1 MNDRKIAPQIAGL
14 PIKQPHKDND
24 MALTY
29 LWAGFFIVGFIAALG
44 QWIFLGD
51 VEIFKKIVDGTFDSA
66 RVGVM
71 EIALPLAGVMTLW
84 LGILNIAEKA
94 GFISTIARV
103 ISPFFSRIF
112 PGIPKDHPATGHMVM
127 NFSANFLGLDNAA
140 TPFGLKAMESLQ
152 SINPKK
158 DEASDAQI
166 MFLVLQTAGLTLIP
180 LTVMA
185 QRAILGAQDPS
196 DIFIP
201 TLIATYAGTFVA
213 FIALAIKQRI
223 NIFDKVILSWLGGM
237 TAFVL
242 GLVFFFSNFLTRA
255 EIQVV
260 SKVASNFILFGLIIL
275 FLVGGLRKKVNV
287 YDAFIEGA
295 KGGIQ
300 TSLMIIPYL
309 VGMLVAISVL
319 RNSGVLG
326 FIVSGFTWVFTQ
338 LGFNTDFTPGLPTA
352 LMKSVSGSGARAM
365 MIDAMKTYGVD
376 SFVGRLVSILQGS
389 SDTTLYIIALYF
401 GSVGINKTRYALG
414 YGLLADLA
422 GVIAAIWV
430 AYLFFH

>member
-1 MNDRKIAPQIAGL
+1 
-14 PIKQPHKDND
+14 

-29 LWAGFFIVGFIAALG
+29 IWAGFFIVGFVAALI
-44 QWIFLGD
+44 QWLFLGD
-51 VEIFKKIVDGTFDSA
+51 SEVFKRIIDGTFDSA

-84 LGILNIAEKA
+84 LGILTIGEKA
-94 GFISTIARV
+94 GAIDFVAKLIA
-103 ISPFFSRIF
+103 PFFSRIF
-112 PGIPKDHPATGHMVM
+112 PGVPKGHPATGLMVM
-127 NFSANFLGLDNAA
+127 NYSANFLGLDNAA
-140 TPFGLKAMESLQ
+140 TPVGLKAMSSLQ
-152 SINPKK
+152 ELNPNK
-158 DEASDAQI
+158 DEATDAQI

-185 QRAILGAQDPS
+185 QRAVLGAKDPS

-201 TLIATYAGTFVA
+201 TLIATFAGTFVA
-213 FIALAIKQRI
+213 LIAVALKQRI
-223 NIFDKVILSWLGGM
+223 RLLDPVIMVWLGSALSIVVGIVWFMSTQM
-237 TAFVL
+237 T
-242 GLVFFFSNFLTRA
+242 RE
-255 EIQVV
+255 EIQAV
-260 SKVASNFILFGLIIL
+260 SKVAANLILLSVIVIFITGA
-275 FLVGGLRKKVNV
+275 LRKKVNV
-287 YDAFIEGA
+287 YEAFIEGA

-300 TSLMIIPYL
+300 TSITIIPYL

-326 FIVSGFTWVFTQ
+326 MIVNGFSWFFAM

-352 LMKSVSGSGARAM
+352 IMKSISGSGARAM
-365 MIDAMKTYGVD
+365 MIEAMKTYGVD

-389 SDTTLYIIALYF
+389 SDTTFYIIALYF
-401 GSVGINKTRYALG
+401 GSVGITRTRYAIT
-414 YGLLADLA
+414 YGLLADVA